1 MDKESRSLRF
11 ANPGSVPAPAADESR
26 RGFLKLALFTAAA
39 SACQRLSGLSA
50 PREPA
55 RCGARN
61 ISAEE
66 LGFIGGT
73 TTLDDAIAKMS
84 SKGILNII
92 QDTNAAAGDGRT
104 LTALAAD
111 RQESVHVFRGLVYE
125 RSIPL
130 VLPHSGMSQML
141 AVKPANYGGNIT
153 IMVMASDM
161 RSTADKSIPEKPALA
176 FLPYGTNHLPVVEDI
191 SWLHQLHGGIFRP
204 LFVGYDLD
212 FTITFIARDNSGLP
226 WDTGYLVGF
235 NGRNATFLERSF
247 SELYWGCDCIRKW
260 ADGE

>member
-1 MDKESRSLRF
+1 MDKEARILRF
-11 ANPGSVPAPAADESR
+11 ANPGKVPAVDESR
-26 RGFLKLALFTAAA
+26 RRFVFTTALAAGSLIP
-39 SACQRLSGLSA
+39 ACQRLSGLSA

-66 LGFIGGT
+66 LGFIPGA
-73 TTLDDAIAKMS
+73 TTLDEAIARMS
-84 SKGILNII
+84 SRGILNII
-92 QDTNAAAGDGRT
+92 QDTNAATGDGRT

-130 VLPHSGMSQML
+130 ALPHSGMSQVL
-141 AVKPANYGGNIT
+141 AIKPANYGGNIT

-161 RSTADKSIPEKPALA
+161 RSTADKSIPEKPVLA
-176 FLPYGTNHLPVVEDI
+176 FLPYGTNHLPAVEDI
-191 SWLHQLHGGIFRP
+191 SGLQRTHGGIFRP

-212 FTITFIARDNSGLP
+212 FTITFVARDNNGLP
-226 WDTGYLVGF
+226 WDNGYLVGF